1 MTLTIPVAVFSQIS
15 VIINAAAFSALG
27 FADGSKQFEGRVL
40 MSIFGSSFIANLV
53 ILLFPSHCNAIGFV
67 KQVMA
72 ASAQIA
78 LFFLSYQY
86 SSQQK
91 LKSVFF
97 VVSIWLPAIILL
109 ALALHQQEETFHM
122 SSHGVCAKDFTKT
135 TTLWMSIE
143 IFRMFI
149 SSMTL
154 SLSALI
160 LVFHYKDAKTATRS
174 PRAQSLFRLFFIA
187 IFDNLTLL
195 IGGILNVAFS
205 ITQLYNDIRAI
216 ALLYVIVFCH
226 YVFTPVLFLMVYSRI
241 LQHARGKGKPK
252 SAHVD
257 DVPKIKVVETR
268 PYYGHDQNSNP
279 GSSNSLLRG
288 NQL

>member
-1 MTLTIPVAVFSQIS
+1 MPLAAPVAVFSQIS

-27 FADGSKQFEGRVL
+27 FTDGSKQFEGRVL

-53 ILLFPSHCNAIGFV
+53 ILLFPGHCNAIGFT

-72 ASAQIA
+72 CSAQIA

-91 LKSVFF
+91 LKSFMF
-97 VVSIWLPAIILL
+97 VVSIWLPAVILL

-122 SSHGVCAKDFTKT
+122 SSHEVCSKDFTKT
-135 TTLWMSIE
+135 TTLWMGIE

-154 SLSALI
+154 SLSILI
-160 LVFHYKDAKTATRS
+160 LAFNYRDLKTSSRS

-187 IFDNLTLL
+187 IFDNAVLL
-195 IGGILNVAFS
+195 VGGILNICFS

-216 ALLYVIVFCH
+216 AILYVIVFCH
-226 YVFTPVLFLMVYSRI
+226 YVFTPVLFLMVYSRV
-241 LQHARGKGKPK
+241 LQHSRGKGKPK
-252 SAHVD
+252 SFD
-257 DVPKIKVVETR
+257 DTPTIKVVDSR
-268 PYYGHDQNSNP
+268 PYYGQPNSDA
-279 GSSNSLLRG
+279 GSNNSLLRG
-288 NQL
+288 N